1 MKRKFAF
8 GLAALVC
15 ACASVFFAA
24 PAAADTQP
32 DPQLSNVP
40 YLAWRGEEVRL
51 VKCHPD
57 ILASF
62 GIDGQQ
68 AQQLAQSAQF
78 GLTFVDFLLVD
89 WSGDPHTIAPQLEPG
104 TVSMFFRSWDGAP
117 CVAGTFVSQKAGLA
131 QIKLVVTFNMSQGNG
146 APNGPETI
154 TLKHDFNVAW
164 MNISSANLAVTSGG
178 TTDTAGGPGNELQ
191 VLVKG
196 QFPLLQNYTE
206 LGLGDSLTMPDDW
219 ARLAR
224 AIATSNSPFHPD
236 PALLWDIHDEFSPTA
251 SPDADRHGA
260 QSSCPVHN
268 TSEFVDDVDNC
279 EPALPPGIFTTAP
292 VATPYEIGAFSRV
305 WAFFTNPTIGPF
317 DPQRAGETLLSNGIL
332 DQGDA
337 PMPAALIN
345 FEITPNTGGAGD
357 ISGVGSFCVI
367 GDGNPTP
374 PGQCR
379 AVDKHIVY
387 SRDGLGSVPPS
398 PAAPHNL
405 YGPFYATWIPA
416 TGPALFGPFIGV
428 PRPEASGITGPLN
441 ANEFNCGVGNN
452 FNGFQAG
459 ADCFYHYWDV
469 AQVLRCGPGGAV
481 QPSDPV
487 FGENGLC
494 INQEV
499 PAVDCP
505 PFVAG
510 ESPQLPSGAQHI
522 DVYTDEHG
530 EARVRFSPG
539 TQFFFGNLPFVP
551 NANGGCDIAGINVL
565 GTAAITAQAK
575 YPFQP
580 VTARPVNSNTVT
592 KTVTSAFAKTL
603 QCFPKGPGAQNAVAA
618 ICVAQALDITGNPFV
633 GETICFVA
641 DFNASDIQHFVGT
654 INGITIGDA
663 GRNAAAEA
671 QGLRR
676 ICPFTDANGRAAVE
690 VFNSNPTTVDVTAF
704 FVDEGILRSLKVQFP
719 ITAPTA
725 IADGTQAPQ
734 TTPTPTGGT
743 TPTTQ
748 PNTNTNTNTQPNTSR
763 PGVTYRIA
771 KLRLVRQTRVKAY
784 ALVRVTGPAGTVR
797 LRFRIAARNGR
808 ATTAIRTVRTGR
820 LVTVPNLRTPRVRGA
835 LRVSASIVS

>member
-1 MKRKFAF
+1 
-8 GLAALVC
+8 
-15 ACASVFFAA
+15 
-24 PAAADTQP
+24 
-32 DPQLSNVP
+32 
-40 YLAWRGEEVRL
+40 
-51 VKCHPD
+51 
-57 ILASF
+57 
-62 GIDGQQ
+62 
-68 AQQLAQSAQF
+68 
-78 GLTFVDFLLVD
+78 
-89 WSGDPHTIAPQLEPG
+89 
-104 TVSMFFRSWDGAP
+104 
-117 CVAGTFVSQKAGLA
+117 
-131 QIKLVVTFNMSQGNG
+131 
-146 APNGPETI
+146 
-154 TLKHDFNVAW
+154 
-164 MNISSANLAVTSGG
+164 
-178 TTDTAGGPGNELQ
+178 
-191 VLVKG
+191 
-196 QFPLLQNYTE
+196 
-206 LGLGDSLTMPDDW
+206 MPDDW

-236 PALLWDIHDEFSPTA
+236 PALLWDIHDEFSPAGTG
-251 SPDADRHGA
+251 DIEIHGA
-260 QSSCPVHN
+260 QSSCPHN
-268 TSEFVDDVDNC
+268 TTDFRDSVDDC
-279 EPALPPGIFTTAP
+279 GFASPFGP
-292 VATPYEIGAFSRV
+292 FSRV
-305 WAFFTNPTIGPF
+305 WQGFTNPTLGPF
-317 DPQRAGETLLSNGIL
+317 DPQRAGQTLLSDGVL
-332 DQGDA
+332 DSGDA
-337 PMPAALIN
+337 PMPAARVDFGIA
-345 FEITPNTGGAGD
+345 PNTGG
-357 ISGVGSFCVI
+357 ISGVGSLFPI
-367 GDGNPTP
+367 LKFETYRRSSTTDSTTGTNHPF
-374 PGQCR
+374 
-379 AVDKHIVY
+379 
-387 SRDGLGSVPPS
+387 
-398 PAAPHNL
+398 
-405 YGPFYATWIPA
+405 YGPFYAFWIP
-416 TGPALFGPFIGV
+416 PAYPSIASGIFGTLPPLFL
-428 PRPEASGITGPLN
+428 PEASGITGPVNLSRDPGECN
-441 ANEFNCGVGNN
+441 GSVLINGIAAGGGNN
-452 FNGFQAG
+452 FNGYLACGLYIPWLFAKTLQCG
-459 ADCFYHYWDV
+459 AT
-469 AQVLRCGPGGAV
+469 GALV
-481 QPSDPV
+481 DPNNP
-487 FGENGLC
+487 FGLGCEPTGAT
-494 INQEV
+494 
-499 PAVDCP
+499 PVDCP

-510 ESPQLPSGAQHI
+510 TQEPLTGADQPFRAQRVV
-522 DVYTDEHG
+522 VYTDEHG
-530 EARVRFSPG
+530 EARVQFVPG
-539 TQFFFGNLPFVP
+539 AEFFFGNLPIVR
-551 NANGGCDIAGINVL
+551 NANGGCDLAGINVL
-565 GTAAITAQAK
+565 GTADVTATVR
-575 YPFQP
+575 YPGEP